1 MTFTFTSGEPWMR
14 NGTILLLGLLGA
26 AALAWWYFTRG
37 AGATSGY
44 GTANTGINLS
54 GFGLPSTAYAP
65 TTAGEQQG
73 SGNGSFLQML
83 DATLNPSTPSRGGAL
98 GIRDNN
104 PGNLRYIA
112 NPARAWNGQVGDN
125 QGFGVYSSA
134 ELGVRAMSHQLQED
148 FSNGDTT
155 LADLI
160 TTWAP
165 PSENNTPAYI
175 AAVAGQTG
183 IDPNAQL
190 DLYANLPAIVAAII
204 QHENGEQPYL
214 MTDLSNWVY
223 LP

>member
-1 MTFTFTSGEPWMR
+1 MR
-14 NGTILLLGLLGA
+14 SPALIFLGLAGA
-26 AALAWWYFTRG
+26 ALGAWWYFTR
-37 AGATSGY
+37 AGASSGY
-44 GTANTGINLS
+44 GSINSAIDTA
-54 GFGLPSTAYAP
+54 GFGLPSSAYTP
-65 TTAGEQQG
+65 TTSGQQQQ
-73 SGNGSFLQML
+73 SNGSFLTML
-83 DATLNPSTPSRGGAL
+83 NDSLGLTPSTPSRGGPL

-112 NPARAWNGQVGDN
+112 DPTRAWNGQVGDN

-148 FSNGDTT
+148 FANGDST

-165 PSENNTPAYI
+165 PSENNTQAYI
-175 AAVAGQTG
+175 ADVAAQTG
-183 IDPNAQL
+183 LDPNAAL
-190 DLYANLPAIVAAII
+190 DLYPNLPAIVAAII

-214 MTDLSNWVY
+214 MSDLTTWVY

>member
-1 MTFTFTSGEPWMR
+1 MSR
-14 NGTILLLGLLGA
+14 GA
-26 AALAWWYFTRG
+26 AALLAGVALVAAAAWWYFTRG
-37 AGATSGY
+37 AGASTGY
-44 GTANTGINLS
+44 GGVNSGINTS
-54 GFGLPSTAYAP
+54 GFGLPASAYTPA
-65 TTAGEQQG
+65 TSGQQQS
-73 SGNGSFLQML
+73 SGNGSFLQMINDSL
-83 DATLNPSTPSRGGAL
+83 GLTPSTPSRGGPL

-148 FSNGDTT
+148 FANGDTT

-175 AAVAGQTG
+175 ADVAAQTG
-183 IDPNAQL
+183 LDPNAPL
-190 DLYANLPAIVAAII
+190 DLYPNLPAIVAAII

-214 MTDLSNWVY
+214 MSDLTTWVY
-223 LP
+223 LS

>member
-1 MTFTFTSGEPWMR
+1 MSTRALWLVG
-14 NGTILLLGLLGA
+14 GLGLLGLA
-26 AALAWWYFTRG
+26 AWWYFTRG
-37 AGATSGY
+37 AGGTTGYGSINGAMDTTGLGLPASAYTPTTSG
-44 GTANTGINLS
+44 
-54 GFGLPSTAYAP
+54 
-65 TTAGEQQG
+65 QQQS

-83 DATLNPSTPSRGGAL
+83 NDSLGLTPSTPSRGGPL

-112 NPARAWNGQVGDN
+112 DPLRAWNGQVGDN

-134 ELGVRAMSHQLQED
+134 ALGVRAMSHQLQED
-148 FSNGDTT
+148 FANGDTT

-175 AAVAGQTG
+175 ADVAAQTG
-183 IDPNAQL
+183 IDPNAAL
-190 DLYANLPAIVAAII
+190 DLYPNLPAIVAAII

-214 MTDLSNWVY
+214 MSDLTTWVY